1 MRRAA
6 TTMLV
11 ALTVLLPARA
21 MSGVA
26 IEGLY
31 GIVRPPEADFRAAVA
46 GAAADDDF
54 SENSLQIAGGTLL
67 LNFGAFEIG
76 AIVDATF
83 GDGVTQ
89 TAIGG
94 LAGFR
99 IGDRLRLDLL
109 GEVGGHRFGNLADD
123 PSVVTSSSSDEWLL
137 YVGLRPGLAYRFE
150 LGAPGGAGFLLGIW
164 GFARWDVTDQ
174 TVPVTVG
181 TADDR
186 RAGNLEL
193 GGTSIGAAIRA
204 GFEL

>member
-21 MSGVA
+21 MPGVA

-31 GIVRPPEADFRAAVA
+31 GFARPPEADFRAAVA

-67 LNFGAFEIG
+67 LNFGVFEVG

-99 IGDRLRLDLL
+99 IGDKLRLDLL
-109 GEVGGHRFGNLADD
+109 GEVGGHRFGNLADH
-123 PSVVTSSSSDEWLL
+123 PSIVTSSSSDEWLL

-164 GFARWDVTDQ
+164 GFARWNVTDK

-181 TADDR
+181 V
-186 RAGNLEL
+186 AGDTEPGEFDL